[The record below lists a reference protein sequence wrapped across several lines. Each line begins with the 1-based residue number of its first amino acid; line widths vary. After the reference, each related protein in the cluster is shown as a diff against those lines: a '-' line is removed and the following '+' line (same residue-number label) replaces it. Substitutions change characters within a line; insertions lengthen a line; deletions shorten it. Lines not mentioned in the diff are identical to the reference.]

1 MPSASD
7 EEASYFTDIIEKMS
21 GKYVGLDDYEKL
33 ESVVIGEDFLDYI
46 TQSADIRNGCNMTK
60 PPLNSSGKRMKLLL
74 QINSEDDAN
83 LMWGDAGLVYIF
95 YDPDNPGTF
104 EYVRQEG

>member
-1 MPSASD
+1 MKNLSQLSL
-7 EEASYFTDIIEKMS
+7 EKT
-21 GKYVGLDDYEKL
+21 
-33 ESVVIGEDFLDYI
+33 FL
-46 TQSADIRNGCNMTK
+46 TTLLRSADIRNGCNMTK
-60 PPLNSSGKRMKLLL
+60 SPLNSSGKRMKLLL